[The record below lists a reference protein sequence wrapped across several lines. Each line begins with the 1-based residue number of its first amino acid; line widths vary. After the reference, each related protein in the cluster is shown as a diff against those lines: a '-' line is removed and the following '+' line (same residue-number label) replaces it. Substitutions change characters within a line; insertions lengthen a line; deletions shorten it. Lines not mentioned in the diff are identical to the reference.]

1 MPLVDL
7 RVRHLCALLL
17 GCWAANKLPL
27 RLHPEDRDNQ
37 EKKETYMSKNLTRKG
52 LALGAIVALG
62 TSLFA
67 GAPAFAGTES
77 TGVTLAPAAGTTYT
91 SIKGAAFDLSTVVNS
106 NILTSSVTAAKLSYL
121 ITNAGAAPV
130 KVAFNSALSTD
141 VRDAV
146 ASGTA
151 ADTLGSFS
159 TVTPSAEAAFTAKA
173 IVVRGAGDNLGKS
186 SANTGSNKLTL
197 TSSTDGTDN
206 VTFTVQAFIDENSNG
221 QIDSFD
227 LTSPARTVTFIPAA
241 NVTATTT
248 IISSTIGSTKLQAS
262 VALGNDVNQANLAA
276 GVVFVKFQK
285 NGSDVA
291 FSDSTVS
298 SDATYD
304 STDAVLKTNK
314 TTVSAITADTY
325 IAQAY
330 FGSALTTKLGSAS
343 NASVPANGSVSVDST
358 DFVDVTATAN
368 VKKVTTASASNTA
381 SVRSGFAGN
390 VTFGSKITWHSTDGT
405 EQPVGAGVTV
415 KVTLTKVALASAS
428 TFVAGGKTLTATSG
442 AQSFTVLTD
451 ADGKVSFTGAG
462 TGAKDDSVT
471 VSIEALKK
479 TGGYTAIGRGIT
491 VTYVDAA
498 ATSFVQT
505 DLKGASAVQ
514 KITKGASFSANYT
527 LADQFGQALTAGT
540 YRATISAGSGTNAAF
555 TYYATGVAGKF
566 TQAIVDN
573 STTAGSYTLTATLY
587 KYNTTTLAWD
597 VVTSP
602 AAATATVVVN
612 DVVAA
617 AVSGSAS
624 SSTAVATIAKTLVNA
639 DLRVDANSQTQTTI
653 GYGSAATQTISGTV
667 TDATGAAVSGATVTV
682 TGAGLGFV
690 VNGNVYSVGSATIN
704 TGTNG
709 QYSVDVYSTAS
720 GKTSVVVTS
729 GAATKTVAI
738 EFSGITAM
746 AETNVLSLDVA
757 SLSQVGR
764 SVTVSVKLVD
774 KYGNAVDTADG
785 AIAVAVTGVG
795 SLSAATVGTDKTGVA
810 TVQFVAGAND
820 FGDAVIT
827 AKYTATDAAATVV
840 TASKTLTVG
849 VTDAQVDVVNNRV
862 TAVASFSKGK
872 TVGFYVDGVKKWSK
886 LSASDADVVVNYN
899 LKKGRHTVTVKISG
913 GFVTTEVIV
922 VK

>member
-1 MPLVDL
+1 
-7 RVRHLCALLL
+7 
-17 GCWAANKLPL
+17 
-27 RLHPEDRDNQ
+27 
-37 EKKETYMSKNLTRKG
+37 MSKNLTRKG

-106 NILTSSVTAAKLSYL
+106 NIETTSVTASKLSYL
-121 ITNAGAAPV
+121 ITNAGGAPV
-130 KVAFNSALSTD
+130 KVAFTSGLSTD
-141 VRDAV
+141 VRDSV
-146 ASGTA
+146 LTGDT
-151 ADTLGSFS
+151 ADTLGSAT
-159 TVTPSAEAAFTAKA
+159 TVATPASAAALTAKS
-173 IVVRGAGDNLGKS
+173 IVVKGFGDNVGKNS
-186 SANTGSNKLTL
+186 SYTGSNKLTL

-206 VTFTVQAFIDENSNG
+206 VTFTVQAFIDENGNG
-221 QIDSFD
+221 KIDAFD
-227 LTSPARTVTFIPAA
+227 LTSPARTLTFIPAA
-241 NVTATTT
+241 SVTATTT
-248 IISSTIGSTKLQAS
+248 IISSTIGTTKLQAS
-262 VALGNDVNQANLAA
+262 VALGNDINQASLAA
-276 GVVFVKFQK
+276 GTVFVQFKK
-285 NGSDVA
+285 DGTAVA

-314 TTVSAITADTY
+314 TTVGSAITANTY

-330 FGSALTTKLGSAS
+330 FGADLGTKLGSAS

-368 VKKVTTASASNTA
+368 VKKGTTGSASNTA
-381 SVRSGFAGN
+381 TVRSGYTGN

-415 KVTLTKVALASAS
+415 KVTLTKVALAAAS
-428 TFVAGGKTLTATSG
+428 TFAAGGKTLTATSG

-491 VTYVDAA
+491 VTYADAA

-514 KITKGASFSANYT
+514 KITAGSSFSANYV
-527 LADQFGQALTAGT
+527 LADQFGQALTSGT
-540 YRATISAGSGTNAAF
+540 YRATITAGSGTNAAY

-573 STTAGSYTLTATLY
+573 STTSGSYTLTATLY

-597 VVTSP
+597 VVSSP
-602 AAATATVVVN
+602 AAATETVVVN
-612 DVVAA
+612 AISAA
-617 AVSGSAS
+617 AVSGTAS
-624 SSTAVATIAKTLVNA
+624 SSAAVATITKTLVNA
-639 DLRVDANSQTQTTI
+639 DLRVDTNSQSQTSI
-653 GYGSAATQTISGTV
+653 GYGASATQTISGTV

-709 QYSVDVYSTAS
+709 QYSVDVYSNAA
-720 GKTSVVVTS
+720 GKTSVAVAS
-729 GAATKTVAI
+729 GAATKSVAI
-738 EFSGITAM
+738 EFSGITAQ
-746 AETNVLSLDVA
+746 AETNVVSLDVA

-764 SVTVSVKLVD
+764 SVTAGVKVVD
-774 KYGNAVDTADG
+774 KFGNPVSG
-785 AIAVAVTGVG
+785 IAVAVSVTGVG
-795 SLSAATVGTDKTGVA
+795 SLSASSVTTDSKGSA

-840 TASKTLTVG
+840 SATKTLTVG
-849 VTDAQVDVVNNRV
+849 VTDAQVDIVGNRV

-886 LSASDADVVVNYN
+886 ASTSDADVVINSN
-899 LKKGRHTVTVKISG
+899 LKKGTHTVTVKISG
-913 GFVTTEVIV
+913 GFITTEKFIV
-922 VK
+922 Q

>member
-1 MPLVDL
+1 
-7 RVRHLCALLL
+7 
-17 GCWAANKLPL
+17 
-27 RLHPEDRDNQ
+27 
-37 EKKETYMSKNLTRKG
+37 MSKNLTRKG

-67 GAPAFAGTES
+67 GAPAFAGVES
-77 TGVTLAPAAGTTYT
+77 SGVTLAPSAGTTYN

-106 NILTSSVTAAKLSYL
+106 NIETSTVTAAKLSYL

-130 KVAFNSALSTD
+130 KVAFTSGLSTD
-141 VRDAV
+141 VRD
-146 ASGTA
+146 SIRTGDA
-151 ADTLGSFS
+151 ADSVGSAV
-159 TVTPSAEAAFTAKA
+159 TVATPASASALTAKS
-173 IVVRGAGDNLGKS
+173 IVVKGYGDNLGKNS
-186 SANTGSNKLTL
+186 SYTGSNKLTL

-206 VTFTVQAFIDENSNG
+206 VTFTVQAFIDENGNG

-248 IISSTIGSTKLQAS
+248 ITSSTIGTTKLQAS
-262 VALGNDVNQANLAA
+262 VALGNDINQASLAA
-276 GVVFVKFQK
+276 GVVFVQFKK
-285 NGSDVA
+285 DGTAVA

-314 TTVSAITADTY
+314 TTTGSAITANTY

-330 FGSALTTKLGSAS
+330 FGADLATKLGSAS
-343 NASVPANGSVSVDST
+343 NASVPANGTLSADST
-358 DFVDVTATAN
+358 DFVDVAASAN
-368 VKKVTTASASNTA
+368 VKKGTTGNASNTA
-381 SVRSGFAGN
+381 TIRSGYTGN
-390 VTFGSKITWHSTDGT
+390 VTFSSKVTWHSTDGT
-405 EQPVGAGVTV
+405 EVAAPAGVTV
-415 KVTLTKVALASAS
+415 RVTLTKVALATAS
-428 TFVAGGKTLTATSG
+428 TFTAGGKTLTATSG
-442 AQSFTVLTD
+442 AQTFTVLTD
-451 ADGKVSFTGAG
+451 ADGAISFTGAG
-462 TGAKDDSVT
+462 TGAKDDSVAVT
-471 VSIEALKK
+471 IDVLKK

-491 VTYVDAA
+491 VTYADAV

-527 LADQFGQALTAGT
+527 LADQFGQALTSGT
-540 YRATISAGSGTNAAF
+540 YRATITAGSGTNAAY

-566 TQAIVDN
+566 SQAIVDN
-573 STTAGSYTLTATLY
+573 STTTGSYTLTATLY

-597 VVTSP
+597 VVNSP

-617 AVSGSAS
+617 AVSGTAS
-624 SSTAVATIAKTLVNA
+624 SSAAVATITKTLVNA

-653 GYGSAATQTISGTV
+653 GYGASATQTISGTV

-709 QYSVDVYSTAS
+709 QYSVDVYSNVA
-720 GKTSVVVTS
+720 GKTSVAVAS
-729 GAATKTVAI
+729 GSATKSVAI
-738 EFSGITAM
+738 EFSGITAL
-746 AETNVLSLDVA
+746 AETNVVSIDVA

-764 SVTVSVKLVD
+764 SVTATVKVVD
-774 KYGNAVDTADG
+774 KFANPVSGV
-785 AIAVAVTGVG
+785 AVAVSVTGVG
-795 SLSAATVGTDKTGVA
+795 SLSAATVTTDSTGKA

-840 TASKTLTVG
+840 SATKTLTVG
-849 VTDAQVDVVNNRV
+849 VTDAQIDVVKNRV
-862 TAVASFSKGK
+862 TAVASFSKGR
-872 TVGFYVDGVKKWSK
+872 TVSFYVNGSKKWSK
-886 LSASDADVVVNYN
+886 LSASDADVVLNYN
-899 LKKGRHTVTVKISG
+899 LKKGRNTVTVKISG
-913 GFVTTEVIV
+913 GFVTSEVIV

>member
-1 MPLVDL
+1 
-7 RVRHLCALLL
+7 
-17 GCWAANKLPL
+17 
-27 RLHPEDRDNQ
+27 
-37 EKKETYMSKNLTRKG
+37 MSKNLTRKG

-77 TGVTLAPAAGTTYT
+77 TGVTLVPAAGTTYT

-159 TVTPSAEAAFTAKA
+159 TVTPSAESALTAKA

-206 VTFTVQAFIDENSNG
+206 VSFTVQAFIDENSNG

-248 IISSTIGSTKLQAS
+248 ITSSTIGTTKLQAS
-262 VALGNDVNQANLAA
+262 VALGNDINQASLAA
-276 GVVFVKFQK
+276 GVVFVQFKK
-285 NGSDVA
+285 DGTAVA

-314 TTVSAITADTY
+314 TTVGSAISANTY

-330 FGSALTTKLGSAS
+330 FGADLATKLGSAS
-343 NASVPANGSVSVDST
+343 NASVPANGTLSADST

-368 VKKVTTASASNTA
+368 VKKGTTANASNTA
-381 SVRSGFAGN
+381 TIRSGYTGN
-390 VTFGSKITWHSTDGT
+390 VTFTSKVTWHSSDNT
-405 EQPVGAGVTV
+405 EKAAPAGVTV
-415 KVTLTKVALASAS
+415 RVTLTKVALATAS
-428 TFVAGGKTLTATSG
+428 TFTAGGKTLTATSG
-442 AQSFTVLTD
+442 AQTFTVLTD
-451 ADGKVSFTGAG
+451 ADGAISFTGAG
-462 TGAKDDSVT
+462 TGAKDDSVAVT
-471 VSIEALKK
+471 IDVLKK

-491 VTYVDAA
+491 VTYADAA
-498 ATSFVQT
+498 VTTLVNT
-505 DLKGASAVQ
+505 DLVGNSAVR
-514 KITKGASFSANYT
+514 KAAVGATYTANYT
-527 LADQFGQALTAGT
+527 VADQFGQASAVAGS
-540 YRATISAGSGTNAAF
+540 YRVAISATGGTSAF
-555 TYYATGVAGKF
+555 AYYAPVVAGKA
-566 TQAIVDN
+566 TQSVVDN
-573 STTAGSYTLTATLY
+573 STTAGTYTLRARLQ
-587 KYNTTTLAWD
+587 KLNTTSNAWED
-597 VVTSP
+597 QLTNLDQ
-602 AAATATVVVN
+602 TVVVN
-612 DVVAA
+612 AVAA
-617 AVSGSAS
+617 SAVSGTAS
-624 SSTAVATIAKTLVNA
+624 SSAAVATITKSLVNA
-639 DLRVDANSQTQTTI
+639 DLRVDAISQTQTTI
-653 GYGSAATQTISGTV
+653 GYGASETQTISGTV

-704 TGTNG
+704 TGTAG
-709 QYSVDVYSTAS
+709 TYSVDVYSNTA
-720 GKTSVVVTS
+720 GKTSVSVAS
-729 GAATKTVAI
+729 GAATKSVAI
-738 EFSGITAM
+738 EFSGITAL
-746 AETNVLSLDVA
+746 AETNVVSIDVA

-764 SVTVSVKLVD
+764 SVTATVKVVD
-774 KYGNAVDTADG
+774 KFKNAVSG
-785 AIAVAVTGVG
+785 VAVAVSVTGVG
-795 SLSAATVGTDKTGVA
+795 SLSAATVTTGTAGTA

-827 AKYTATDAAATVV
+827 AKYTATDAAETVV
-840 TASKTLTVG
+840 SATKTIAVG

-886 LSASDADVVVNYN
+886 LSASDADVVLNYN
-899 LKKGRHTVTVKISG
+899 LKKGTHTVTVKISG
-913 GFVTTEVIV
+913 GFITSEVIV